1 MNPYKET
8 LRKFFSEYVRT
19 LRKCRGLTQ
28 EEMAEKLRISGR
40 AYSDLERG
48 IYCFSTV
55 ALVFLLL
62 MLEEGEISHKMSY
75 NRVIESEKNP
85 VVVKLSNGMPVYV
98 FALAHCG
105 VMGTLNRNRGSGDK
119 LLLNRQKNDWARV
132 LPVFWSDPLLLNTYW
147 EPSIKMLR
155 EIEASE
161 EKRSWCKAYSV
172 YAPQTDKQGL
182 IRTFRQFMNDTYK
195 NGVVIGNYREMM
207 NRLNLDDQ
215 QVVKAE
221 SAWVDTL
228 SLYGAVACLAYHF
241 RRDHFCEG
249 SLINDSVAN
258 GCVLRLME
266 RIYKLLVAM
275 P

>member
-1 MNPYKET
+1 
-8 LRKFFSEYVRT
+8 
-19 LRKCRGLTQ
+19 
-28 EEMAEKLRISGR
+28 
-40 AYSDLERG
+40 
-48 IYCFSTV
+48 
-55 ALVFLLL
+55 
-62 MLEEGEISHKMSY
+62 MSY

-85 VVVKLSNGMPVYV
+85 VVVKLSDGMPVYV

-119 LLLNRQKNDWARV
+119 LLLSRQKNDWARV

-207 NRLNLDDQ
+207 NRLNLDNQ